1 MTTAHSS
8 SSPPS
13 SFVAYAVHRLVAAD
27 GFLCSGM
34 AIVILD
40 SSNRQVL
47 SWQPFDGVE
56 RPHTQWL
63 GGTVILSHCQQLPP
77 SLSVRKQYSLQA
89 WVENLACH
97 VSSSVFPIYAWHIP
111 SIEDSDLLSVPVKL

>member
-1 MTTAHSS
+1 MTTTALPSS
-8 SSPPS
+8 LSS
-13 SFVAYAVHRLVAAD
+13 SFVAYAVHRLVDAD
-27 GFLCSGM
+27 GFLCCGM
-34 AIVILD
+34 AIVILH

-63 GGTVILSHCQQLPP
+63 GGTVILSHCQQIPS
-77 SLSVRKQYSLQA
+77 SLSVRHLHSLQV

-97 VSSSVFPIYAWHIP
+97 VLSSAMPLYAWHI
-111 SIEDSDLLSVPVKL
+111 SSTESSDLFSVPVKL